1 MNQKLNTAQLQNEEL
16 KQNPINTDVQVIDSK
31 LQEILSE
38 IKSQDSTKEII
49 AALSKKLLVEQQ
61 QRLRTEE
68 QAANMIIHEEKIITK
83 LEEKIKI
90 LEN

>member
-1 MNQKLNTAQLQNEEL
+1 MNQKLNTALLQNEEL

-38 IKSQDSTKEII
+38 IKSQDSTKEMI
-49 AALSKKLLVEQQ
+49 AALSRKLLVEQQ

>member
-1 MNQKLNTAQLQNEEL
+1 MNQKLNTALLQNEEL

-38 IKSQDSTKEII
+38 IKSQDSTKEMI
-49 AALSKKLLVEQQ
+49 AALSRKLLVEQQ

-90 LEN
+90 